1 MQKVIRG
8 IVVCFMTA
16 GTVWLAAQAPAPAAS
31 PAPAQAAPAAPAAP
45 TLTAEEVVAKYIDAI
60 GGKDAI
66 SQVKSLSMETS
77 AEVMGNDAPGSMIV
91 VDGVGYRNETDFN
104 DTKIIQAYTPKGG
117 WQVNPMAGM
126 SDPTPLPED
135 QFNAGKDQIYVG
147 GQLYD
152 YAARGNKIAL
162 ASSDKDT
169 YTIKLTTKDNL
180 ESSYVIDASTF
191 LIRSVA
197 RKGKM
202 QDQDV
207 DITTT
212 YTDYQKADGAYLIPR
227 SIGVDF
233 GGQFQITIAVKKV
246 EVNKIIDP
254 AIFDMPASAA
264 APAAAPATTAA
275 PAAPKS

>member
-8 IVVCFMTA
+8 IVVFFVLA
-16 GTVWLAAQAPAPAAS
+16 GTVSLVAQTPAPAA
-31 PAPAQAAPAAPAAP
+31 APAQAAAPAAP
-45 TLTAEEVVAKYIDAI
+45 TMTADQVVAKHLDAI

-66 SQVKSLSMETS
+66 GQVKSLSMETS
-77 AEVMGNDAPGSMIV
+77 AEVMGNEAPGSMIV

-104 DTKIIQAYTPKGG
+104 DTKIIQVYTPKCG

-126 SDPTPLPED
+126 SDPTPLPDD

-147 GQLYD
+147 GQLYN
-152 YAARGNKIAL
+152 YAARGSKIEL
-162 ASSDKDT
+162 ASSDKDS
-169 YTIKLTTKDNL
+169 YTLKLTTKDNL
-180 ESSYVIDASTF
+180 ESTYVIDASTF
-191 LIRSVA
+191 LIKSAA

-212 YTDYQKADGAYLIPR
+212 YSDYQKADGAYLIPR

-233 GGQFQITIAVKKV
+233 GGQFQITIAVKKI
-246 EVNKIIDP
+246 EVNKTIDP
-254 AIFDMPASAA
+254 TIFDMP
-264 APAAAPATTAA
+264 APAAAPAATPAA
-275 PAAPKS
+275 AAPKS